1 VGFELA
7 EQWLRAAT
15 DSLINRK
22 SRSARTPKITCAR
35 HGAAE
40 ARGVQAG
47 QPCDA
52 AFSLLAIEPGLPGV
66 RGDPRFKGAK
76 F

>member
-35 HGAAE
+35 HGAK

-52 AFSLLAIEPGLPGV
+52 AFSLLAIEPGLSGV
-66 RGDPRFKGAK
+66 RGDPRFTGAK